1 MRKLVLLRGAPGVG
15 KSTFIKYWNLEQYT
29 LNSDMFR
36 LLLQSPVLTE
46 QGTYKINQQFG
57 QRESWKMLHDALER
71 RMHNGDFVIVD
82 ATHSKTSD
90 LMSYQMLADK
100 YRYEVSVIDF
110 TMIPIEVA
118 KERNLM
124 RDEYKHVPEYAIE
137 RMYTRFKSERVP
149 THMNV
154 VPYEKAEEVLTL
166 KPVDYSGYKQ
176 IHHIGDIHGSFTALM
191 TYLKDGIRE
200 DELYIFT
207 GDYID
212 RGVENGEVLEYIISI
227 MDMPNVILMEGNH
240 EQHLWKWSNNE
251 QAQSIVFEHDTRP
264 EIEAYGV
271 NRKEIKRLCRNLKQ
285 LVYYTYHGKEVMVTH
300 GGLPMIPGNLLHVSA
315 SQLIR
320 GVGDYK
326 TPIDEVFNE
335 REKRPNR
342 YQVHGH
348 RNFGLMPYE
357 PDSHSFNLEGGVDSG
372 GYLRTLTLNKEG
384 FSSVQIKNNVF
395 KQKVKDIV

>member
-15 KSTFIKYWNLEQYT
+15 KSTFLKKWKLEQYT

-57 QRESWKMLHDALER
+57 QREAWKMLHEALER
-71 RMHNGDFVIVD
+71 RMQNGDFVIVD
-82 ATHSKTSD
+82 ATHSKTSE
-90 LMSYQMLADK
+90 LLSYQVFADK
-100 YRYEVSVIDF
+100 YRYEINVIDF
-110 TMIPIEVA
+110 TMIPIELA
-118 KERNLM
+118 KERNLT
-124 RDEYKHVPEYAIE
+124 RDEYKHVPEYVID

-149 THMNV
+149 AHMKV

-166 KPVDYSGYKQ
+166 NPVDYSEYKQ

-191 TYLKDGIRE
+191 SYLKEGIKE

-212 RGVENGEVLEYIISI
+212 RGIENGEVLDYLLSI
-227 MDMPNVILMEGNH
+227 MDMPNVIFMEGNH

-251 QAQSIVFEHDTRP
+251 QSQSIVFEHDTRP
-264 EIEAYGV
+264 EIEAHGV
-271 NRKEIKRLCRNLKQ
+271 NRKDVKRFCRNLKE
-285 LVYYTYHGKEVMVTH
+285 LVYYTYQGKEVMVTH
-300 GGLPMIPGNLLHVSA
+300 GGLPMIPENLLHVSA
-315 SQLIR
+315 FQLIR

-335 REKRPNR
+335 TEKRPNR

-357 PDSHSFNLEGGVDSG
+357 PDSNSFNLEGGVDSG
-372 GYLRTLTLNKEG
+372 GYLRTLTLNDEG
-384 FSSVQIKNNVF
+384 FSSVQIKNSVF
-395 KQKVKDIV
+395 KARTKEVV